1 MRFLSRVFV
10 GSLALI
16 LAIPCGALVLGLG
29 AMLDPVSR
37 EVLGSLGLVGLF
49 AGLNDLASGVGPE
62 TILFALAAFARALFL
77 LLVVPPTLVA
87 VVGETLNWR
96 GAVGYGAGTGLLTAL
111 VPWIARSGSRLG
123 DPQAFALEG
132 RITAI
137 LFLTG
142 AASGLVYW
150 LVAGR
155 FGPPDETA
163 RSHPR

>member
-1 MRFLSRVFV
+1 MRFLGRVFV
-10 GSLALI
+10 GSVALV

-37 EVLGSLGLVGLF
+37 AVLGSLGLVGLF
-49 AGLNDLASGVGPE
+49 EGLDDLASGVGPE

-77 LLVVPPTLVA
+77 LLVVPPVLVA

-96 GAVGYGAGTGLLTAL
+96 AAAWYGAGTGILTAL
-111 VPWIARSGSRLG
+111 VPWLARNAARAGG
-123 DPQAFALEG
+123 TQAFAQEG

-155 FGPPDETA
+155 FGRRDGA
-163 RSHPR
+163 V

>member
-1 MRFLSRVFV
+1 MRFLGRLFV

-29 AMLDPVSR
+29 VMLDPVSR

-49 AGLNDLASGVGPE
+49 EGLSDLASGLGPE

-87 VVGETLNWR
+87 LVGETLNWR
-96 GAVGYGAGTGLLTAL
+96 GAAGYGAGTGVLTAL
-111 VPWIARSGSRLG
+111 VPWLARNAARAG
-123 DPQAFALEG
+123 DAQAFAQEG

-155 FGPPDETA
+155 FGPQGGTV
-163 RSHPR
+163 